1 MVKKNRMDEVFRRAM
16 GGGEADWIGG
26 VVGVKICGFLG
37 GGTGIIRTFGVV
49 R

>member
-16 GGGEADWIGG
+16 GGVSGLDWGSGWGENLW
-26 VVGVKICGFLG
+26 FSG